1 MASSTRF
8 FSLPAVLALLAAG
21 PLAMAAQGP
30 AGYAPE
36 VAQRAARLGAEVAA
50 QHLGF
55 TVGANPAMQYR
66 LEQLCGTRLEL
77 RQPDWQA
84 RAEGGYLNFEA
95 AEPESSV
102 VYPARYTG
110 WFSSVKDQGQCG
122 SCWDFS
128 TIATLEAAAL
138 KKHGY
143 PQGRV
148 NADGSITTSGDI
160 TILSEQ
166 QTLSCNPFG
175 YDCNGGWFAFDMFNP
190 ANVDKGTGYYK
201 GAIPAKDFGYVAQ
214 AVACSFNPATTYTPV
229 SQWGYVGN
237 GQGIPSV
244 YAIKR
249 AIYKWGSVS
258 AGVYADDYFQAYTG
272 GVFTAT
278 DNTSAVDHAIL
289 LVGWD
294 DAKGAWL
301 LKNSWS
307 SQWGI
312 NGFMWIAY
320 GANQVGTTPA
330 WVLD

>member
-160 TILSEQ
+160 TVLSEQ
-166 QTLSCNPFG
+166 QVLSCNPFG
-175 YDCNGGWFAFDMFNP
+175 YSCDGGFYAFDMLMPRN
-190 ANVDKGTGYYK
+190 AGQSGYYR
-201 GAIPAKDFGYVAQ
+201 GAIPASDFPYVARQ
-214 AVACSFNPATTYTPV
+214 NACSFAATSSYTPV
-229 SQWGYVGN
+229 SQWGYVGS
-237 GQGIPSV
+237 GDGIPSV
-244 YAIKR
+244 HAIKA

-258 AGVYADDYFQAYTG
+258 AGVNADNYFQAYTG
-272 GVFTAT
+272 GVFYDPAA
-278 DNTSAVDHAIL
+278 SKGSVDHAIC

-301 LKNSWS
+301 LKNSWGPR
-307 SQWGI
+307 WGI
-312 NGFMWIAY
+312 NGFMWIKY
-320 GANQVGTTPA
+320 GTALVGTSPA
-330 WVLD
+330 WCLD